1 MDTVMVWAV
10 VGVGG
15 CSRGSMGGC
24 GGGRNGVA
32 RSEPKRR
39 GYNMSEVEEL

>member
-15 CSRGSMGGC
+15 CSGGSMGGC
-24 GGGRNGVA
+24 GK
-32 RSEPKRR
+32 ECHW
-39 GYNMSEVEEL
+39 